1 MAPPPHAPHAPHTPT
16 HSARRPAG
24 HVIMVDPG
32 GVELMADTLQC
43 VHCGAHWIVK
53 PGSGRKRGFCLKCMG
68 PTCGSPRCEHSC
80 NPVEAQI
87 EAMEAAG
94 DAAVQLAGGLYV
106 PAAAS
111 LTTR

>member
-1 MAPPPHAPHAPHTPT
+1 MANTLT
-16 HSARRPAG
+16 HSASKPAG
-24 HVIMVDPG
+24 HVITGGPS
-32 GVELMADTLQC
+32 GVEIAADTLQC

-111 LTTR
+111 LRTE